1 VVRIPDDVSVHIS
14 SKKWYLDTKELAA
27 CCLEYFFLS
36 ILLFLI
42 FLFSGHGFVGADH
55 GLTAPKKKIFRGGS
69 RHDQPLKLFLGVD
82 ALIVPKTGA

>member
-55 GLTAPKKKIFRGGS
+55 GLTAPKKR
-69 RHDQPLKLFLGVD
+69 FLG
-82 ALIVPKTGA
+82 AGHAMTNP